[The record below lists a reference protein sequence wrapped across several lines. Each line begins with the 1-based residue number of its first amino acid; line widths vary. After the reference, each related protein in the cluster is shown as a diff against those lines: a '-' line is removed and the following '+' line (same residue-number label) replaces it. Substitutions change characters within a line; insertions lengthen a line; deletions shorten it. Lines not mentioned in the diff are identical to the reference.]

1 MEKNIKRIA
10 AMVLAVGGMALL
22 ILGIGG
28 RFGVLWC
35 ALTGLL
41 ALYILGDLD
50 ELKRKFSIKG
60 YLIGW
65 GIAILALVAGALLN
79 LLFNHHAIANPTAGA
94 HIALWLMIITVIIPS
109 LIGEELFTLAI
120 FKACD
125 GGRLGWIVSTLLFVA
140 AHGFEYHWNI
150 WQLLGLVF
158 IRLAFTRIMT
168 RYGVQTSAALH
179 VSYDTLL
186 ILPTLL

>member
-1 MEKNIKRIA
+1 MKKNIKRIVA
-10 AMVLAVGGMALL
+10 IALAVGGMALL
-22 ILGIGG
+22 ILGVGG
-28 RFGVLWC
+28 RLGVLWC
-35 ALTGLL
+35 ALTGL
-41 ALYILGDLD
+41 AGLYILGDID
-50 ELKRKFSIKG
+50 ELKRKFSLKG
-60 YLIGW
+60 YAIGW
-65 GIAILALVAGALLN
+65 GLAILALIAGSILN
-79 LLFNHHAIANPTAGA
+79 LLFNHHATANAITGA
-94 HIALWLMIITVIIPS
+94 HIAPLVLIITVIVPS

-125 GGRLGWIVSTLLFVA
+125 GGWLGWVVSTVLFVT

-158 IRLAFTRIMT
+158 VRLAFTRIMT

-186 ILPTLL
+186 ILPTLF

>member
-10 AMVLAVGGMALL
+10 AIALAVGGMSLL

-35 ALTGLL
+35 ALTGL
-41 ALYILGDLD
+41 AGLYILGDLD
-50 ELKRKFSIKG
+50 ELKRKFSLKG
-60 YLIGW
+60 YAIGW
-65 GIAILALVAGALLN
+65 GLAILALIAGSILN
-79 LLFNHHAIANPTAGA
+79 LLFNHQATANAVAGTHMA
-94 HIALWLMIITVIIPS
+94 PWLLILTVIVPS

-120 FKACD
+120 FKACA
-125 GGRLGWIVSTLLFVA
+125 GGALGWVVSTLLFVT

-158 IRLAFTRIMT
+158 IRLVFTRIMI

-186 ILPTLL
+186 ILPMLF

>member
-10 AMVLAVGGMALL
+10 AMALAVGGMALL

-41 ALYILGDLD
+41 ALYVLGDLD
-50 ELKRKFSIKG
+50 ELKRKFSLKG
-60 YLIGW
+60 YAIGW
-65 GIAILALVAGALLN
+65 GLAILALIAGSVLN
-79 LLFNHHAIANPTAGA
+79 LLFNHHATANATAGS
-94 HIALWLMIITVIIPS
+94 HIAPWLLIITVIVPS

-125 GGRLGWIVSTLLFVA
+125 GGRLGWIVSTLLFVS

-158 IRLAFTRIMT
+158 IRLAFTQIMI

-179 VSYDTLL
+179 ISYDTLL
-186 ILPTLL
+186 ILPTLI

>member
-41 ALYILGDLD
+41 ALYILGNLD

-65 GIAILALVAGALLN
+65 GLP
-79 LLFNHHAIANPTAGA
+79 F
-94 HIALWLMIITVIIPS
+94 
-109 LIGEELFTLAI
+109 
-120 FKACD
+120 
-125 GGRLGWIVSTLLFVA
+125 
-140 AHGFEYHWNI
+140 
-150 WQLLGLVF
+150 
-158 IRLAFTRIMT
+158 
-168 RYGVQTSAALH
+168 LH
-179 VSYDTLL
+179 
-186 ILPTLL
+186 

>member
-10 AMVLAVGGMALL
+10 AIALAVGGMALL
-22 ILGIGG
+22 ILGVGG

-41 ALYILGDLD
+41 GLYILGDLN
-50 ELKRKFSIKG
+50 ELKRKFSLKG
-60 YLIGW
+60 YFIGW
-65 GIAILALVAGALLN
+65 GLAILALIAGSALN
-79 LLFNHHAIANPTAGA
+79 LLFNHHATANPTANTY
-94 HIALWLMIITVIIPS
+94 IAPWLLIITVIVPS

-125 GGRLGWIVSTLLFVA
+125 GGRLGWVVSTLLFVA

-158 IRLAFTRIMT
+158 IRLVFTRIMT